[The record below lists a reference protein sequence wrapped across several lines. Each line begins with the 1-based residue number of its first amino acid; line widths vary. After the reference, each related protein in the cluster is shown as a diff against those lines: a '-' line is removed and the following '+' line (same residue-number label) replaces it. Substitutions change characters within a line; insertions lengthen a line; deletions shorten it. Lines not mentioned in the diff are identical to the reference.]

1 MLASLQTKLLLQV
14 LENHLRPLRLALR
27 GVVPWDGLV
36 VDGRPLLSATQNG
49 VPMQNELLEDGGTSV
64 PAGGVWNGDDINE

>member
-1 MLASLQTKLLLQV
+1 MCLQTKLLLQV

-27 GVVPWDGLV
+27 GVVLWDGLV

-49 VPMQNELLEDGGTSV
+49 VPMQNELLVSIADV
-64 PAGGVWNGDDINE
+64 V